1 VARVARIHRFRKI
14 FSNGDLAWSV
24 IMEREDTQQRN
35 EREANLR
42 NLIVMPEEQL
52 YAHWRQ
58 QMAAHQE
65 IGNLWN
71 LMNIVKAKRAER
83 EQRIREN
90 QIIWTELNFNQIGMS
105 VRSNEPMLTGFRV
118 GSTVITPSWVPMSF
132 TNIGVPLR
140 LHNPQVVAPVRR
152 VQMGRFAALEDDEYT
167 QTTTPTN
174 TKQNTKYF
182 SITMRLKT
190 LRRSHNKLK
199 KWDAVFDKD
208 GKEKVVSFGAKGY
221 SDFTMHKDV
230 TRRAR
235 YLKRH
240 SGMGEHWSKPDTPG
254 SLSRWLLWGK
264 PTLRASLR
272 DFRRR
277 FHL

>member
-1 VARVARIHRFRKI
+1 MSIISLVPFSVRQRGRGLVRDPAVHGYSLLDPQWVPIGTTVSDRKKASMIKKADRVIAVLSRFVARVARIHRFRKI

-35 EREANLR
+35 EREQNLR

-52 YAHWRQ
+52 YAHWRE

-71 LMNIVKAKRAER
+71 LMNLVKAKRAER

-152 VQMGRFAALEDDEYT
+152 VQMGRFAALDDDE
-167 QTTTPTN
+167 
-174 TKQNTKYF
+174 
-182 SITMRLKT
+182 
-190 LRRSHNKLK
+190 
-199 KWDAVFDKD
+199 
-208 GKEKVVSFGAKGY
+208 
-221 SDFTMHKDV
+221 
-230 TRRAR
+230 
-235 YLKRH
+235 
-240 SGMGEHWSKPDTPG
+240 
-254 SLSRWLLWGK
+254 
-264 PTLRASLR
+264 
-272 DFRRR
+272 
-277 FHL
+277 

>member
-1 VARVARIHRFRKI
+1 MSIISMVPFSVRQRGRGLVRDPAVHGYSLLDPQWVPVGTTVSDRKKASMIKKADRVIAVLSRFVARVARIHRFRKI

-71 LMNIVKAKRAER
+71 LMNLVKAKRAER

-105 VRSNEPMLTGFRV
+105 VRSNEPMLNGFRV

-132 TNIGVPLR
+132 TNIGVPVR

-152 VQMGRFAALEDDEYT
+152 VQMGRFAALDDDE
-167 QTTTPTN
+167 
-174 TKQNTKYF
+174 
-182 SITMRLKT
+182 
-190 LRRSHNKLK
+190 
-199 KWDAVFDKD
+199 
-208 GKEKVVSFGAKGY
+208 
-221 SDFTMHKDV
+221 
-230 TRRAR
+230 
-235 YLKRH
+235 
-240 SGMGEHWSKPDTPG
+240 
-254 SLSRWLLWGK
+254 
-264 PTLRASLR
+264 
-272 DFRRR
+272 
-277 FHL
+277 

>member
-1 VARVARIHRFRKI
+1 MSIISMVPFSVRQRGRGLVRDPAVHGYSLLDPQWVPIGTTVSDRKKASMIKKADRVIAVLSRFVARVARIHRFRKI

-71 LMNIVKAKRAER
+71 LMNLVKAKRAER

-105 VRSNEPMLTGFRV
+105 VRSNEPMLNGFRV

-132 TNIGVPLR
+132 TNIGVPVR

-152 VQMGRFAALEDDEYT
+152 VQMGRFAALDDDE
-167 QTTTPTN
+167 
-174 TKQNTKYF
+174 
-182 SITMRLKT
+182 
-190 LRRSHNKLK
+190 
-199 KWDAVFDKD
+199 
-208 GKEKVVSFGAKGY
+208 
-221 SDFTMHKDV
+221 
-230 TRRAR
+230 
-235 YLKRH
+235 
-240 SGMGEHWSKPDTPG
+240 
-254 SLSRWLLWGK
+254 
-264 PTLRASLR
+264 
-272 DFRRR
+272 
-277 FHL
+277 

>member
-1 VARVARIHRFRKI
+1 MSIISLVPFSVRQRGRGLVRDPAVHGYSLLDPQWVPVGTTVSDRKKASMIKKADRVIAVLSRFVARVARIHRFRKI

-71 LMNIVKAKRAER
+71 LMNLVKAKRTER

-132 TNIGVPLR
+132 TNIGVPVR
-140 LHNPQVVAPVRR
+140 LHNPRAAAPVRR
-152 VQMGRFAALEDDEYT
+152 VQMGRFAALEDDE
-167 QTTTPTN
+167 
-174 TKQNTKYF
+174 
-182 SITMRLKT
+182 
-190 LRRSHNKLK
+190 
-199 KWDAVFDKD
+199 
-208 GKEKVVSFGAKGY
+208 
-221 SDFTMHKDV
+221 
-230 TRRAR
+230 
-235 YLKRH
+235 
-240 SGMGEHWSKPDTPG
+240 
-254 SLSRWLLWGK
+254 
-264 PTLRASLR
+264 
-272 DFRRR
+272 
-277 FHL
+277 